1 METVP
6 LLAEGKGR
14 GRAKE
19 SSESSIEKKGLNV
32 EVRVGS
38 LNVRSLTGK
47 RRECK
52 VREARMI
59 WFGCAEEG

>member
-19 SSESSIEKKGLNV
+19 SSESSIEKERPECGG
-32 EVRVGS
+32 ESRVF
-38 LNVRSLTGK
+38 K
-47 RRECK
+47 CK
-52 VREARMI
+52 ELD
-59 WFGCAEEG
+59 W